1 MADTDESELVVS
13 EIEERTYCHT
23 CGEAYV
29 GKECGKRQLHRRIER
44 FRNTPRERSKPI
56 PIQTSEIDVDRV
68 LEDRVN
74 LPSRMQNPILRG
86 PRPPLRSRLST
97 ALPRLECT
105 AKPCMNWRTA

>member
-44 FRNTPRERSKPI
+44 FRNTPREPA
-56 PIQTSEIDVDRV
+56 
-68 LEDRVN
+68 
-74 LPSRMQNPILRG
+74 
-86 PRPPLRSRLST
+86 T
-97 ALPRLECT
+97 AQAWAEAHAGTCT
-105 AKPCMNWRTA
+105 AGVTPCGEPARLYPGGWRCGAHS